1 MKNII
6 SNTILTC
13 CLFLVHD
20 CFAQFNNYYF
30 TEDEAF
36 SRGYSLE
43 LGTVANNYIVPTI
56 YSPWNGDMK
65 VIKMLEINSEG
76 MVLSSNNAVDL
87 DMPLLGARH
96 QSFFDLSDNGYIYAA
111 GKNGPFIIK
120 FNSDLEIEWQLFD
133 ETGPDD
139 AYSAGEELFDGS
151 LIMAY
156 SDQSRPDNILPMRRL
171 SAGGEILSEF
181 EIELD
186 YDYGYVQSLLV
197 KDSLVFVSFHRLL
210 IGEYRRN
217 YFACYNAF
225 TGEEIWETHQIE
237 DEIRLAYIDPLLLWS
252 ETGDLILVYHQM
264 DEILPDIFTTAY
276 WGTTVMAKIN
286 EQSGLLY
293 ETTIISDSEYN
304 AWLWDA
310 ASTSDGGLIVLS
322 KGYDDSEFTSGG
334 ATRIKKIDENLQTE
348 WYYTYQPPEL
358 NASTDGNKWLMDVE
372 ITPDDGIIAAGL
384 SDGSLPAFTGE
395 WQFPWV
401 LKVDACGNEMVTDC
415 ALSGVGEISGA
426 DKISIYPNPARDRI
440 YLKGKDPIK
449 HVSIFDLQGKM
460 VHNESFSGSL
470 EQTLFIDHL
479 PPGLY
484 LVQATNQTG
493 AISTNKISVKR

>member
-1 MKNII
+1 MKNFIT
-6 SNTILTC
+6 NTILIC
-13 CLFLVHD
+13 SSFLAVHS
-20 CFAQFNNYYF
+20 CAQFNNYYF
-30 TEDEAF
+30 TQDNAF
-36 SRGYSLE
+36 SQSYSIE
-43 LGTVANNYIVPTI
+43 LGTVSSSYLVPAI
-56 YSPWNGDMK
+56 YSPWNGDME
-65 VIKMLEINSEG
+65 VIKMLEIDSEG
-76 MVLSSNNAVDL
+76 MVVSSNNAVDL
-87 DMPLLGARH
+87 DMTLLGARH
-96 QSFFDLSDNGYIYAA
+96 QSFFDLADNGYIYAA

-120 FNSDLEIEWQLFD
+120 FNSDLEIDWQLFD
-133 ETGPDD
+133 ETGPGD

-156 SDQSRPDNILPMRRL
+156 SNQSRPDNILPMRRL

-217 YFACYNAF
+217 YIACYNAF

-237 DEIRLAYIDPLLLWS
+237 DKIRLAYKDPLLLWS
-252 ETGDLILVYHQM
+252 EAGDLLLVYYQM
-264 DEILPDIFTTAY
+264 EEILPDVFTTGY
-276 WGTTVMAKIN
+276 WGNTMLAKIEMDTGTLYDHN
-286 EQSGLLY
+286 EIGSY
-293 ETTIISDSEYN
+293 DCNT
-304 AWLWDA
+304 WLADA
-310 ASTSDGGLIVLS
+310 VSTSDGGVVILS
-322 KGYDDSEFTSGG
+322 QGFEDSSLNVFGMRMLKTNSGNQ
-334 ATRIKKIDENLQTE
+334 EE
-348 WYYTYQPPEL
+348 WFHIYLPPEL
-358 NASTDGNKWLMDVE
+358 NASVDGNKWLMDVE

-384 SDGSLPAFTGE
+384 SSGSLPGFTGE
-395 WQFPWV
+395 WLYPWV
-401 LKVDACGNEMVTDC
+401 LKVDACGNEMVSDC
-415 ALSGVGEISGA
+415 ALSGVGDLALNNSIV
-426 DKISIYPNPARDRI
+426 IYPNPARDRI
-440 YLKGKDPIK
+440 YLKGKNTIK

-460 VHNESFSGSL
+460 VHDESFSGSL

>member
-1 MKNII
+1 MKNIF
-6 SNTILTC
+6 SNTFFIC
-13 CLFLVHD
+13 FLSLAD
-20 CFAQFNNYYF
+20 YSFAQFNNYYF

-36 SRGYSLE
+36 TRSYSIE
-43 LGTVANNYIVPTI
+43 LGTVADNYVVPTI
-56 YSPWNGDMK
+56 YVPWNGDMK
-65 VIKMLEINSEG
+65 VIKMLEIDSEG

-87 DMPLLGARH
+87 DMTLLGARH

-120 FNSDLEIEWQLFD
+120 FNSNLEIEWQLFD
-133 ETGPDD
+133 ETGPGD

-197 KDSLVFVSFHRLL
+197 KDSLVFISFHRFL

-217 YFACYNAF
+217 YIVCYNAF

-237 DEIRLAYIDPLLLWS
+237 DEIRLAYIDPILLWS
-252 ETGDLILVYHQM
+252 ETGDLLLVYHQLEELALSSTF
-264 DEILPDIFTTAY
+264 DTGY
-276 WGTTVMAKIN
+276 WGQTMLSIIETN
-286 EQSGLLY
+286 TGELNPSETLGNY
-293 ETTIISDSEYN
+293 EFNT
-304 AWLWDA
+304 WMWDA
-310 ASTSDGGLIVLS
+310 VATFDGGIVLLS
-322 KGYDDSEFTSGG
+322 QGFEDSSLNVFGMRMLKTNS
-334 ATRIKKIDENLQTE
+334 ENQEE
-348 WYYTYQPPEL
+348 WFHLYLPPEL
-358 NASTDGNKWLMDVE
+358 NASADGNKWLMDVE

-384 SDGSLPAFTGE
+384 SDGSLPGFTGE
-395 WQFPWV
+395 WQYPWV
-401 LKVDACGNEMVTDC
+401 LKVDACGNEMVSDC
-415 ALSGVGEISGA
+415 ALSGVGDLALNNTIA
-426 DKISIYPNPARDRI
+426 IYPNPARDRI

-479 PPGLY
+479 QPGLY
-484 LVQATNQTG
+484 LVQATNQSG
-493 AISTNKISVKR
+493 AISTSKISVKR